1 VRHLFLVLA
10 LFTAA
15 GLAAISAA
23 PAEDLPRIIIE
34 LLTWDDGAKEFVILT
49 GSLSGTWQW
58 LPGPR
63 PAAAW
68 HVSFDDVHGWGLP
81 SGRRYRVVT
90 DFERWLPLA
99 DRCPQRIVMFRSVF
113 VCEEGSTALHTP
125 LRMQVTITVAAPA
138 GPAREVIDVKVVI
151 GPPREAPAQE
161 SGGE

>member
-1 VRHLFLVLA
+1 MRHRILVVA
-10 LFTAA
+10 LFIAA
-15 GLAAISAA
+15 GLATLCAA
-23 PAEDLPRIIIE
+23 PAEDLPRLTIE

-68 HVSFDDVHGWGLP
+68 HVSFDDVHGSGLP

-99 DRCPQRIVMFRSVF
+99 DRYPQRIVLSRSVF
-113 VCEEGSTALHTP
+113 VCEEGSAVLHTP
-125 LRMQVTITVAAPA
+125 LRMQVTITVAAPM
-138 GPAREVIDVKVVI
+138 GPAREVIDVKVVM
-151 GPPREAPAQE
+151 GPPREVPAPE